1 MPAVLTPSPSPVD
14 VIEVDDDIDMSS
26 LSARSTSSSPT
37 SELASL
43 PSSSRS
49 PSPTPSVASSSSP
62 SSSVTDVRGR
72 PSELGSSSSTASTRF
87 AQLDKLLDQTSL
99 YSRFLMERMPTR
111 YQHSLNLF
119 TSSADRRRARTQ
131 QTKPT
136 PATATNNT
144 KPLNGTTE
152 EVSDERYNSL
162 NALLAPGRSL
172 FMYQAVGVDW
182 LISLFENGLNG
193 VIADE
198 MGLGKTL
205 QTIVFLAHLQAPTAW
220 QWTVHH
226 HRAALHALS
235 AWHGTSVHHVVPSA
249 LQCDPLSRQSPNER
263 KALREDICP
272 TAARA
277 QPLTRLS
284 LITSYEIAMN

>member
-1 MPAVLTPSPSPVD
+1 
-14 VIEVDDDIDMSS
+14 MSS
-26 LSARSTSSSPT
+26 LSSCSISSSPT

-49 PSPTPSVASSSSP
+49 SSPTPSVASSA
-62 SSSVTDVRGR
+62 SSSITDVRGR
-72 PSELGSSSSTASTRF
+72 PSELGSSSATSSARF

-119 TSSADRRRARTQ
+119 SSSADRRRARTQ
-131 QTKPT
+131 HTK
-136 PATATNNT
+136 ADTAASQS
-144 KPLNGTTE
+144 KRRSALAGDAE
-152 EVSDERYNSL
+152 EVSDERYRFL

-198 MGLGKTL
+198 MGLGKHNHAYRSRSAL
-205 QTIVFLAHLQAPTAW
+205 QLTSLSLLSPTQHPFLLLSSPLRRQDAADDCVSRSPASAQCCW
-220 QWTVHH
+220 SIHH
-226 HRAALHALS
+226 HRS
-235 AWHGTSVHHVVPSA
+235 TVHTQLVGG
-249 LQCDPLSRQSPNER
+249 
-263 KALREDICP
+263 
-272 TAARA
+272 
-277 QPLTRLS
+277 
-284 LITSYEIAMN
+284 